1 MTVGGRSA
9 PSVQPQWAYGTS
21 DGPARRPDTPRAARA
36 DLGILLR
43 VEQGRPTRIHPDA
56 TDVPALSARRGGP
69 AVDLPPARVTDAARA
84 RGMAAL
90 RGRRHS
96 LAAALV
102 GPRPAS
108 SPPPCTECCSSTRD
122 DTSPAAAWLRRSF
135 PRANSG
141 PPPSC
146 QGSRCR
152 SAGIRRNCVRMLSV
166 ASLCSGFSAPASPT
180 LLNYWLLAD
189 DGPTVTYLIPVVAV
203 LFGVTAL
210 GESLSPRVLVGM
222 VVVLAGVGLA
232 RRGVTVPP
240 TPSPGPRSLEE
251 RSLRTAPLN
260 RARPTGRRTR
270 DRLRGLQAW
279 SRSRRPVE
287 CRVSADQ
294 LVLELIRPTT

>member
-1 MTVGGRSA
+1 LYGVLF
-9 PSVQPQWAYGTS
+9 AY
-21 DGPARRPDTPRAARA
+21 
-36 DLGILLR
+36 I
-43 VEQGRPTRIHPDA
+43 
-56 TDVPALSARRGGP
+56 
-69 AVDLPPARVTDAARA
+69 
-84 RGMAAL
+84 
-90 RGRRHS
+90 
-96 LAAALV
+96 
-102 GPRPAS
+102 
-108 SPPPCTECCSSTRD
+108 
-122 DTSPAAAWLRRSF
+122 
-135 PRANSG
+135 
-141 PPPSC
+141 
-146 QGSRCR
+146 
-152 SAGIRRNCVRMLSV
+152 
-166 ASLCSGFSAPASPT
+166 
-180 LLNYWLLAD
+180 LNYRLLAD
-189 DGPTVTYLIPVVAV
+189 DGPTVASTVTYLIPVVAV